1 VNLKLAFSTLGCP
14 GWSLEKAAS
23 EAVRIGYDGLEL
35 RLLDGEVVEA
45 DLAPAQRE
53 RVGAILRESGLGL
66 SSVDSSIRLLA
77 DREADDIEAE
87 IRKFLALAKGWSAP
101 MIRVFGGDPAAGSS
115 LDEGLDR
122 AAAIL
127 NHVAPAAEGQGVKIA
142 IETHDAFS
150 SAAAVAP
157 ILERVP
163 SAGVGV
169 IWDIFHT
176 HRMGE
181 APALVWDLIGP
192 RVVSVHVKD
201 ARREPDRWQL
211 VMLGEGEVP
220 VREGLAVLNS
230 AGYSGWLVQ
239 EWEKKW
245 HPEIEE
251 PEVALPHDRDVLGRW
266 LAEEAAV
273 R

>member
-1 VNLKLAFSTLGCP
+1 MNLRLAFSTLGCP
-14 GWSLEKAAS
+14 GWSFERAAS

-35 RLLDGEVVEA
+35 RLLDGEIVQP

-53 RVGAILRESGLGL
+53 RVGAILRDSGLGL
-66 SSVDSSIRLLA
+66 SSVDSSIRLIA
-77 DREADDIEAE
+77 DREPADIEAE
-87 IRKFLALAKGWSAP
+87 IRKFLSLAEGWSAP
-101 MIRVFGGDPAAGSS
+101 MIRVFGGEPAAGGS
-115 LDEGLDR
+115 LDDGLNR
-122 AAAIL
+122 AAGIL
-127 NHVAPAAEGQGVKIA
+127 NHLAPEAENLGVIIA

-163 SAGVGV
+163 SASVGV
-169 IWDIFHT
+169 IWDVFHT

-181 APALVWDLIGP
+181 APAQAWDLIGN

-201 ARREPDRWQL
+201 GRREPDRWQL

-220 VREGLAVLNS
+220 VRDCLAVLNS

-251 PEVALPHDRDVLGRW
+251 PEVALPHDREVLGRW